1 MRPRAFWI
9 AAPLVLVGLAFGAW
23 LLAPE
28 ESFTAVAATLVA
40 NFAGACVGA
49 ALLLM
54 LGPGPASIMA
64 ATLGRSAV
72 SVLGVVLVWLLLEP
86 SAKPVLGAFAV
97 GYLVF
102 LVLETALAWGLNR
115 ERVGDS

>member
-1 MRPRAFWI
+1 MFWI
-9 AAPLVLVGLAFGAW
+9 AAPATLVGLVVGAW
-23 LLAPE
+23 LFLPGGA
-28 ESFTAVAATLVA
+28 FAAVSATLLA
-40 NFAGACVGA
+40 TFAGACVGA

-72 SVLGVVLVWLLLEP
+72 SVIGVVLVWLLLEP
-86 SAKPVLGAFAV
+86 STKPVLGAFAV

-102 LVLETALAWGLNR
+102 LVLETALAWSLNR
-115 ERVGDS
+115 QHGG